1 MVTIK
6 AIINCRNDHRFL
18 HIFNIQDNDDND
30 DGVDNDGREKDC
42 NDRQGKGEGEKE
54 EEEEE
59 ENASYFEAAFNRP
72 TIYTI
77 NSLPFNV
84 PLGLGQ
90 SQIKT

>member
-6 AIINCRNDHRFL
+6 AIINCRNDHSFL
-18 HIFNIQDNDDND
+18 HIFSIQDNDDND

-54 EEEEE
+54 KEEEE

-72 TIYTI
+72 TILLAHY
-77 NSLPFNV
+77 L
-84 PLGLGQ
+84 LMHHLALY
-90 SQIKT
+90 KDR